1 MFEDDTRKPMEDN
14 ESSWLLNTAI
24 AGGAFIGSRKAM
36 NFMGYSSFVSDSVNR
51 YKAFSYAFNKVI
63 EDNEGD
69 LVKTFLET
77 DGFSEIKKIAEEETV
92 ARIKNPGVSMRK
104 SKVIDSL
111 LSAANISMNPNRL
124 LRDSWYSDSAAAAFN
139 FLDSKKGQIS
149 EAAYSILKNNIN
161 RMVRD
166 PNNLTKTLGN
176 LNRGLSED
184 FYNESVEVAKELSD
198 FISDWK
204 NENTFKN
211 WKHENEDQLIRN
223 LSSSL
228 FNIESLYKQ
237 QEERKKSL
245 GGKISNYLDEDRKLT
260 VKDIVELKERGEGD
274 LIASFFSHDSVY
286 PSNFEDDLKLFG
298 DKIKINKDDIP
309 SKDGTRAVRFDD
321 LVTALYNDKDGLTEQ
336 QRNMLGALEIDN
348 IYINSKGKIYYSA
361 NNAGRELVEKVGKT
375 FPFSMFHG
383 NEILRNMD
391 EPDSFEMIRAGSI
404 DPGLM
409 YVLGEEGDTTRET
422 YYRVN
427 DRIYKMDGG
436 NLVEIEKARGQFS
449 TINTDIG
456 VAAKTNR
463 TFAGKAPYRDTS
475 EKEGA
480 EGFLT
485 NKLGLNIH
493 KNNRSEAYGNNI
505 RTYGKFTEEALQD
518 ILATYYDL
526 SHSDVYS
533 ERYKRA
539 LSKKT
544 GFDNFIDYLREN
556 TRTINPDAASRIL
569 KTLREEGSSANS
581 IKYLELLEKLDRD
594 SNFGEVMDVLLK
606 TGSMKDRSY
615 LSDNLVKLLRTYQK
629 NPDAA
634 LKSYNTRHDPERV
647 SGKGYW
653 RSVGFKEMLQESIA
667 QEFMLRYKH
676 ENKAEFED
684 LIGLFDR
691 SLYGA
696 QLWNAKDLATVTE
709 LKERTSLINS
719 AIDPFLDEEDY
730 NYEFSSV
737 ARTYENLH
745 KSTNSNDIAL
755 RRNIERMANRF
766 NFEEVQYKA
775 GNLDYVI
782 YSMPKT
788 AHLPKSQMK
797 QMIKHMNDGVWDK
810 AANSAYN
817 TFIGQFI
824 GGAGQPKNYTAA
836 SMGVSHL
843 LLRLNDMLN
852 GDIGGMEVKQIFG
865 KSLEELT
872 GVHIG
877 LGLHPKDMTTN
888 WAFMKNLTLK
898 RALPAYLLYEGYDLA
913 NDIAKQSTSMGIEEA
928 GRSGLA
934 NVKLAVKK
942 VTGATGLDSALKS
955 LSKDNLL
962 FNYVGGYFGGDGE
975 WDTYEEQLEEY
986 RYGYDAVRKS
996 RYWTFGSSN
1005 EFRGGRISY
1014 WEPNALR
1021 KLGSD
1026 YELESKYNGS
1036 LITKW
1041 NIPYHIVNPYWMED
1055 LHSEDRPYPISGPM
1069 FNPHTPWGVIG
1080 NATIGNVLKP
1090 QIELHQDRIVDGMDI
1105 KALIYSMNM
1114 KMRDKAE
1121 DAKNNGNLFY
1131 VQNGK
1136 LRSVV
1141 FNSYNAPTWSEK
1153 IVTVNNSTTLI
1164 NNYQDYGTGET
1175 AENPDYLY
1183 YSQQNIKDNLLTFR
1197 DKLTIEMVKSGSYP
1211 SGLHPSKQILKSIN
1225 ENIYNKALDSSQGV
1239 ALENKFQY
1247 ENDAVTQML
1256 EDSETIEE
1264 LMNAGTTAD
1273 YVQDMAVSARM
1284 ITGLYGYG
1292 LNKAFG
1298 FGENNGLQMATSADM
1313 NSLSREFWD
1322 SGLGGLGG
1330 EQMEVI
1336 RRFISPYRRFE
1347 KVNPLMNNMPDWL
1360 PSRFRFGD
1368 PMTSVPDGEARMPGR
1383 GYEALNGLHPDMFGE
1398 YGAYDRYKILADI
1411 APYSPE
1417 YKFWKKVASK
1427 TVTDPELKKDM
1438 KRIQKRVQAQTKQF
1452 DTFEYKYVGRDVERR
1467 SAYVTEVLDS
1477 GKFKIFG
1484 SDQVYKLAGV
1494 TIKSNENETR
1504 EQVLNRYLAPGTK
1517 VMMVT
1522 DANEVYGRNRDVDNT
1537 INAGIVINGES
1548 LAEIM
1553 KANGDAVERKSDVSV
1568 AAVFARHG
1576 SFVNTIN
1583 WIVEAL
1589 GHADI
1594 PIIHSRWFRADT
1606 ALERYKDDYIYGTAF
1621 QSWDDIWGTM
1631 VLPNMQKAASSTFWT
1646 GAGIV
1651 TSILYNNLNTNSTK
1665 RYNLIHDM
1673 FMKYTNID
1681 PREKMTAKMQSHID
1695 TLNKYTDRGALMGR
1709 LIGKTLKFG
1718 GDSSASFFMRKGRD
1732 LGSTATLLFSGI
1744 EAGDN
1749 LGVQLM
1755 SWSRLGYSLSEYT
1768 GGRWRAAMTAAGAGI
1783 GVARYLFAKGDAVI
1797 SGLLSDDETNHTYIP
1812 EETRKVWEMNEYFDR
1827 LTYLKYMGLFEKAAE
1842 IAKDEEG
1849 IDIKAILLSQQKEY
1863 ATIKEEKRNILE
1875 HIEELVEVKT
1885 LESQKL
1891 QEELKMRYKK
1901 LDVSRVP
1908 ITGGDYTKSAIM
1920 YYNAARATMFALDEN
1935 SMMSDIIRALPKTE
1949 RSFFMEFMKERS
1961 EEKRKEIL
1969 ETVSPQLQKALKGLW
1984 YGEWEEP
1991 ESNESYFA
1999 DKELPGY
2006 NWFGWNPN
2014 VDLADVQARVVKNE
2028 GMQASAFGI
2037 YSSQY
2042 RDADVINAPNLE
2054 YSDDGDGYILTSWKL
2069 SKILEGAGLDDA
2081 DVNVEPSED
2090 GALQVFANVAR
2101 VAPYVIEKE
2110 IERFFDE
2117 LI

>member
-1 MFEDDTRKPMEDN
+1 MFEDNTREPIEDN
-14 ESSWLLNTAI
+14 ENSWLLNTTM
-24 AGGAFIGSRKAM
+24 AGGAFLGSKKAAD
-36 NFMGYSSFVSDSVNR
+36 FMGFGKSISDSINR
-51 YKAFSYAFNKVI
+51 YKAFSYALDKVV
-63 EDNEGD
+63 EGNEGD

-77 DGFSEIKKIAEEETV
+77 DGFSEIKRLAEKE
-92 ARIKNPGVSMRK
+92 AAIRIKNPGVSMRK
-104 SKVIDSL
+104 SKVVDSL
-111 LSAANISMNPNRL
+111 LSAANISMSPERL
-124 LRDSWYSDSAAAAFN
+124 LRDSWYSDSAAAAIN
-139 FLDSKKGQIS
+139 FLDSRKGEIS

-166 PNNLTKTLGN
+166 PENLTKTLEN
-176 LNRGLSED
+176 LNRGLSKD
-184 FYNESVEVAKELSD
+184 FYDESVDVAKELSD

-204 NENTFKN
+204 NVNTFKN
-211 WKHENEDQLIRN
+211 WKHSNEDQLIRN

-228 FNIESLYKQ
+228 FDIESLYKQ

-245 GGKISNYLDEDRKLT
+245 GGQLSEYFSGDRKLT
-260 VKDIVELKERGEGD
+260 VKDIAELKERGEGD
-274 LIASFFSHDSVY
+274 LIASFFGHDSVY
-286 PSNFEDDLKLFG
+286 PSSLEDDIRLFG
-298 DKIKINKDDIP
+298 RDLKINKDDMP

-321 LVTALYNDKDGLTEQ
+321 LVTSLYNDEELTEQ
-336 QRNMLGALEIDN
+336 QRSMLGALEIDD
-348 IYINSKGKIYYSA
+348 IRINSKGEIYYSA
-361 NNAGRELVEKVGKT
+361 DNTGRELIERAGKT
-375 FPFSMFHG
+375 FPLSMLHS

-391 EPDSFEMIRAGSI
+391 EPDSFELIKAGSI

-409 YVLGEEGDTTRET
+409 YILGEEGDTTRET

-427 DRIYKMDGG
+427 DRIYKMEKG

-463 TFAGKAPYRDTS
+463 AFAGKTPYLDTS
-475 EKEGA
+475 GQEGF
-480 EGFLT
+480 EGFLSNT
-485 NKLGLNIH
+485 LGLNIH
-493 KNNRSEAYGNNI
+493 KNNRSEIYGNNI
-505 RTYGKFTEEALQD
+505 RTYGEFTEEALQD
-518 ILATYYDL
+518 IMATYYDL

-533 ERYKRA
+533 EKYKRA
-539 LSKKT
+539 ISKKT
-544 GFDNFIDYLREN
+544 GFDSFIDYLREN

-569 KTLREEGSSANS
+569 RTLRREGSSANS
-581 IKYLELLEKLDRD
+581 MKYLELLEKLDND
-594 SNFGEVMDVLLK
+594 SNFGEVMDILLK
-606 TGSMKDRSY
+606 TGSMKDKNY
-615 LSDNLVKLLRTYQK
+615 LSDDLVKTLRTYQK

-647 SGKGYW
+647 SGRGYW
-653 RSVGFKEMLQESIA
+653 RSVGFKEMLQESLA
-667 QEFMLRYKH
+667 QEFMLRYKL
-676 ENKAEFED
+676 ENKAGFED

-691 SLYGA
+691 SLYGS
-696 QLWNAKDLATVTE
+696 QMWNAKDLATVTE
-709 LKERTSLINS
+709 LKERTNLINS
-719 AIDPFLDEEDY
+719 AIDPFLDEDEY
-730 NYEFSSV
+730 GYEFGSV
-737 ARTYENLH
+737 AKTYENLH
-745 KSTNSNDIAL
+745 RSTNSNDVAL
-755 RRNIERMANRF
+755 RKNLERMAKRF
-766 NFEEVQYKA
+766 NFEESQYKA
-775 GNLDYVI
+775 ENLDYVI
-782 YSMPKT
+782 YFMPKT

-797 QMIKHMNDGVWDK
+797 QIIKQMNDGVWDK
-810 AANSAYN
+810 AAKSAYN

-824 GGAGQPKNYTAA
+824 GGAGQPGNYTTA

-843 LLRLNDMLN
+843 FLRLNDMLN
-852 GDIGGMEVKQIFG
+852 GDIGGMEMKQIFG

-877 LGLHPKDMTTN
+877 LGLHPRDMTTN
-888 WAFMKNLTLK
+888 WSFMKNFALK
-898 RALPAYLLYEGYDLA
+898 RALPAYLLYEGYDLV
-913 NDIAKQSTSMGIEEA
+913 NDITKQSTGMGIEEA

-942 VTGATGLDSALKS
+942 LTGATGMDSALKS
-955 LSKDNLL
+955 ISKDNLL
-962 FNYVGGYFGGDGE
+962 FNYVGGYFGVDGE

-996 RYWTFGSSN
+996 RYWVFGSSN

-1021 KLGSD
+1021 KLSSD

-1041 NIPYHIVNPYWMED
+1041 NIPYHIMNPYWMED

-1080 NATIGNVLKP
+1080 NATIGNILKP
-1090 QIELHQDRIVDGMDI
+1090 QIELHQDRIVDGMDV

-1114 KMRDKAE
+1114 KTRDKAE
-1121 DAKNNGNLFY
+1121 DVNNDGNLFY

-1141 FNSYNAPTWSEK
+1141 FNAYNAPTWSER
-1153 IVTVNNSTTLI
+1153 IVTVNNGTILI

-1197 DKLTIEMVKSGSYP
+1197 DKLAIEMVKSGLYS
-1211 SGLHPSKQILKSIN
+1211 SGLSPNKQILKSIN
-1225 ENIYNKALDSSQGV
+1225 ENIYNKALDASQSV

-1264 LMNAGTTAD
+1264 LMNAGTAAD

-1368 PMTSVPDGEARMPGR
+1368 PQTSVPDGEARMPGR

-1494 TIKSNENETR
+1494 TIKGNENETR

-1553 KANGDAVERKSDVSV
+1553 KANGDAIERKSDVSV

-1576 SFVNTIN
+1576 SFVNAIN

-1594 PIIHSRWFRADT
+1594 PIVHSRWFRADT

-1631 VLPNMQKAASSTFWT
+1631 ILPNMQKAASSTFWT
-1646 GAGIV
+1646 GAGIA

-1681 PREKMTAKMQSHID
+1681 SREKMTAKMQGHLD
-1695 TLNKYTDRGALMGR
+1695 ALNKYTDRGALMGR
-1709 LIGKTLKFG
+1709 LVGKTLRFG
-1718 GDSSASFFMRKGRD
+1718 GDSSASFFMGKARD
-1732 LGSTATLLFSGI
+1732 IGSTATLLFSGI

-1783 GVARYLFAKGDAVI
+1783 GVARYLFAKGDAAL
-1797 SGLLSDDETNHTYIP
+1797 SGLFSDDETNHTYIP
-1812 EETRKVWEMNEYFDR
+1812 EETRRVWEMNEYFDR

-1849 IDIKAILLSQQKEY
+1849 IDIKAILLSQQEEY

-1961 EEKRKEIL
+1961 EEKRREIL

-1999 DKELPGY
+1999 DRELPGY

-2054 YSDDGDGYILTSWKL
+2054 YGDEGDGYILTSWKL

-2110 IERFFDE
+2110 IERFFSE